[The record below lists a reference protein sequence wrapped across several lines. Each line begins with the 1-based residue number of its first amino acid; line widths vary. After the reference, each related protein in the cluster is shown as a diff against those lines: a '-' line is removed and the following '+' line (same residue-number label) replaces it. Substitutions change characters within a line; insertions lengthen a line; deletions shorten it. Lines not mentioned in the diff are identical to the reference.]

1 MQITGTMSSSRGKKE
16 SDSENPTG
24 PSSELLP
31 KTVLLKSPN
40 AKNKGYR
47 GKGESSKKQE
57 TKTNESPIKEQDSK
71 KSSKEKSTVENKDDE
86 NYNIWPTVIAIHV
99 LVYGVSIL
107 MPIIYTSFESDNKPT
122 QTVNSSSNPQI
133 DHIEN
138 FKKEFKDLK
147 SKFIAQDADFWKR
160 IKVPV
165 LRVIK
170 DEEPDYPAIVLLV
183 VPKGESTS
191 KTATCFAKRY
201 RSIIN
206 KVYTGEEKLEKGY
219 IDVQTIS
226 EQKSSVEDFKYV
238 LDHKIKELFNST
250 KPEVH
255 TVVIDHIEALDPNVM
270 LLFHGYCD
278 GDHAPYKKAMFVF
291 VLHTDLETEIASED
305 LDKTVDHHLL
315 TLWEKN
321 LDKDKIPPLI
331 ARVANNKALIQEEH
345 ISSLTMSGC

>member
-1 MQITGTMSSSRGKKE
+1 MAGRTSNRNRNEKKADTSQPPKSPSPNFKTGIEEKE
-16 SDSENPTG
+16 ENLDNGSLEKNQAATDLSNEKL
-24 PSSELLP
+24 SSEEGEEE
-31 KTVLLKSPN
+31 KEEGVEEEEK
-40 AKNKGYR
+40 KNHN
-47 GKGESSKKQE
+47 
-57 TKTNESPIKEQDSK
+57 T
-71 KSSKEKSTVENKDDE
+71 
-86 NYNIWPTVIAIHV
+86 WVIAVVICSIVIAVAGV
-99 LVYGVSIL
+99 LYVSDYKL
-107 MPIIYTSFESDNKPT
+107 VWTNQPLK
-122 QTVNSSSNPQI
+122 TVNSSSNPLVNPV
-133 DHIEN
+133 EN

-147 SKFIAQDADFWKR
+147 SKFIAQDPDFWKR

-165 LRVIK
+165 LRVIR
-170 DEEPDYPAIVLLV
+170 DEEPEYPAIVLLV

-219 IDVQTIS
+219 INVQKIS
-226 EQKSSVEDFKYV
+226 KNSVEEFKYE
-238 LDHKIKELFNST
+238 LDHEIKELFNST
-250 KPEVH
+250 KSEVH
-255 TVVIDHIEALDPNVM
+255 TIVIDHIEALDPNVM

-291 VLHTDLETEIASED
+291 VLHTDLETEKASED

-315 TLWEKN
+315 SLWGKN